1 MKRRIAIPT
10 EGNRIAGHF
19 GHCPE
24 FTIIEADGAKIISQ
38 KVLNNPGHKPGFLPI
53 FLKEAGVNIVLAG
66 GMGKRAQDLFIN
78 NGIEVI
84 TGATGSVQDIVKVFL
99 AGQLVTA
106 ENICDH

>member
-1 MKRRIAIPT
+1 MKKRIAIPT
-10 EGNRIAGHF
+10 EGDRIAGHF

-24 FTIIEADGAKIISQ
+24 FTIVDADGNKIVGK

-53 FLKEAGVNIVLAG
+53 FLKEAGVNLVVAG

-84 TGATGSVQDIVKVFL
+84 TGAAGSVQDIVKAFL